1 MTDKRCGG
9 CNGRRAGLFFVL
21 PPLQRTMPLRWIII
35 LAVCGSSVALFM
47 NVMLAW
53 PLIRNWPGVTIWPYC
68 ISVRSPIYLQPPQ
81 AILHGLIDG
90 VLARS
95 RCSFNLCGIQLCEPP
110 RRPWLVLG
118 KLSPHDDKQ
127 HHWNC

>member
-1 MTDKRCGG
+1 MVYIVTDKRCGG

-90 VLARS
+90 VLQGRDVRS
-95 RCSFNLCGIQLCEPP
+95 TSVVSNYASHRGDHGWS
-110 RRPWLVLG
+110 
-118 KLSPHDDKQ
+118 
-127 HHWNC
+127 